1 LNLARFEMTE
11 PMNNLASFAI
21 LVQTTLLFI
30 ILLISYF
37 LQIRKIQVIHESVV
51 SIFLG
56 GLVGALVSNFK
67 EIKQILKFDDNY
79 FFYLIL
85 PPIIL
90 NCGYDLNTNHFFK
103 NIGPILIFAFLGTF
117 ISTLVIGNL
126 VYLVALTGIHGITMS
141 YLDCLTF
148 GAILSSTGNQ
158 DYLIAQIRLRSYL
171 FLIKWA

>member
-1 LNLARFEMTE
+1 MSETS
-11 PMNNLASFAI
+11 NNVASFAI

-37 LQIRKIQVIHESVV
+37 LQIRKIRVIHESVL

-56 GLVGALVSNFK
+56 AVVGALVSNFQ
-67 EIKQILKFDDNY
+67 EVKQILKFDDKY

-103 NIGPILIFAFLGTF
+103 NIGPILIFSFLGTF
-117 ISTLVIGNL
+117 VSTLVIGNL
-126 VYLVALTGIHGITMS
+126 VYLVVLTGMHSLSMS

-148 GAILSSTGNQ
+148 GAILSSTGK
-158 DYLIAQIRLRSYL
+158 YAGVMSQIR
-171 FLIKWA
+171 